1 MIRKLVVNGIKALN
15 KWEWALWGVSVLVI
29 LSSFLLG
36 QEKTALS
43 LIASLVGVT
52 SLIFIAKGQPLGQ
65 ALTVVFSLLYAVV
78 SLEFRYYGEMI
89 TYLGMTAPMAILSV
103 VTWLRHPFEEGK
115 MEVAV
120 ARMNGRRI
128 VWGIVGAAVAT
139 GSFYFILR
147 YFGNANLII
156 STISVTTSFL
166 ASYLTYC
173 RSCTY
178 ALAYAAND
186 VVLIVLWILAA
197 MESPA
202 HLPMVLCFG
211 MFLLNDLYAFFN
223 WRRMALR
230 QAENGAD

>member
-128 VWGIVGAAVAT
+128 VWGIVGTAVAT
-139 GSFYFILR
+139 G
-147 YFGNANLII
+147 
-156 STISVTTSFL
+156 V
-166 ASYLTYC
+166 
-173 RSCTY
+173 
-178 ALAYAAND
+178 
-186 VVLIVLWILAA
+186 
-197 MESPA
+197 
-202 HLPMVLCFG
+202 
-211 MFLLNDLYAFFN
+211 FLLYPEIFRECQSDNQHHFRNHQLPGFLFDL
-223 WRRMALR
+223 LP
-230 QAENGAD
+230 QLHLCSGVCGE